1 MMYII
6 IIKVIYMNLRQL
18 HYAVLLA
25 ESGSFSHTAEKQ
37 GITQPALSK
46 HILSL
51 EKELGVQL
59 FDRTKNPVQLTAA
72 GEYLIREAKDLLY
85 KEDMLLR
92 SMEQFR
98 LGDKGQLVIGIT
110 PFRSSYLIPDIVKK
124 VRDKYPGVNV
134 KLIEGGSEQIRHD
147 AAEGKFD
154 FAVVNLPVDET
165 LMDIKPMEPD
175 RLALVMSEDL
185 YSAHPELHGKDRISF
200 AECAYLPFVVLG
212 TGQEMRRL
220 FDKLCV
226 FSEVSP
232 DIVCEVNN
240 IITASEIAVTGVGAT
255 LLPMQFVE
263 ERKGRG
269 KLIIKELQ
277 NDIELR
283 QPAVVCK
290 KGQYISPYAEYAV
303 AVLTGNK

>member
-1 MMYII
+1 
-6 IIKVIYMNLRQL
+6 MNLRQL

-72 GEYLIREAKDLLY
+72 GEYLIREAKELLY

-110 PFRSSYLIPDIVKK
+110 PFRSSYLIPDVVKK
-124 VRDKYPGVNV
+124 VREKFPGVTV
-134 KLIEGGSEQIRHD
+134 KLVEGGSEQIRHD

-154 FAVVNLPVDET
+154 FAVVNLPVDGT
-165 LMDIKPMEPD
+165 LMDIKPIEPD
-175 RLALVMSEDL
+175 RLALVMSEEL
-185 YSAHPELHGKDRISF
+185 YALHSELHGNDKVSF
-200 AECAYLPFVVLG
+200 SECAALPFVVLG
-212 TGQEMRRL
+212 SGQEMRRL
-220 FDKLCV
+220 FDKLCA
-226 FSEVSP
+226 SSGVSP

-240 IITASEIAVTGVGAT
+240 IITASEIAVTGIGAA
-255 LLPMQFVE
+255 LLPMQFMD
-263 ERKGRG
+263 ERKSSG
-269 KLIIKELQ
+269 KLVIKELQ
-277 NDIELR
+277 NDVELR
-283 QPAVVCK
+283 QPAVVFK
-290 KGQYISPYAEYAV
+290 KGQYVSPYAEYA
-303 AVLTGNK
+303 ASVLTGNKSE

>member
-1 MMYII
+1 
-6 IIKVIYMNLRQL
+6 MNLRQL

-59 FDRTKNPVQLTAA
+59 FDRTKSPVQLTAA
-72 GEYLIREAKDLLY
+72 GEYLIREAKELLY

-92 SMEQFR
+92 SMDQFR

-110 PFRSSYLIPDIVKK
+110 PFRSSYLIPDVVKK
-124 VRDKYPGVNV
+124 VREKFPGVTV
-134 KLIEGGSEQIRHD
+134 KLVEGGSEQIRHD
-147 AAEGKFD
+147 ASEGKFD

-165 LMDIKPMEPD
+165 IMDVKPMEPD
-175 RLALVMSEDL
+175 RLALVLSDEL
-185 YSAHPELHGKDRISF
+185 YSSHIELQGDDKLSF
-200 AECAYLPFVVLG
+200 GQCSGLPFVVLG
-212 TGQEMRRL
+212 AGQEMRRL
-220 FDKLCV
+220 FDKLCA
-226 FSEVSP
+226 SSGVSP

-240 IITASEIAVTGVGAT
+240 IISAAEIAATGAAAA

-263 ERKGRG
+263 ERKDRGR
-269 KLIIKELQ
+269 LVVKELR

-283 QPAVVCK
+283 QPAVVFK

-303 AVLTGNK
+303 SVLMGNKSE

>member
-1 MMYII
+1 
-6 IIKVIYMNLRQL
+6 MNLRQL

-72 GEYLIREAKDLLY
+72 GEYFIREAKGLLY

-92 SMEQFR
+92 SMDQFR
-98 LGDKGQLVIGIT
+98 VGDKGQLVIGIT
-110 PFRSSYLIPDIVKK
+110 PFRSSYLIPDVVKK
-124 VRDKYPGVNV
+124 VREKFPGVTV
-134 KLIEGGSEQIRHD
+134 KLVEGGSEQIRHG

-165 LMDIKPMEPD
+165 LMDIRPIEPD
-175 RLALVMSEDL
+175 RLALVMSDDL
-185 YSAHPELHGKDRISF
+185 YSSHAEVHGKDKISF
-200 AECAYLPFVVLG
+200 TECSSLPFVVLG
-212 TGQEMRRL
+212 AGQEMRRL
-220 FDKLCV
+220 FDKLCA
-226 FSEVSP
+226 SSGISP

-240 IITASEIAVTGVGAT
+240 IITASEVAATGVGAA

-263 ERKGRG
+263 ERKGRE
-269 KLIIKELQ
+269 KLVVKELQ

-283 QPAVVCK
+283 QPAVVFK
-290 KGQYISPYAEYAV
+290 KGQYVSPYAEYAV
-303 AVLTGNK
+303 SVLTENKSE